1 MAQSQPKLGELGLF
15 YDRYIQVRLQFL
27 ETATQQENEKYSIQL
42 IKRKMKNQKSRLK
55 APEGQHILSAEFF
68 SQVIDSLPDYSIFTV
83 DNDLK
88 INSWSSGSTQLFQY
102 GVEEIMG
109 KGFEV
114 IFTEED
120 KKNNVPKTE
129 IAKALKN
136 GKAADNRW
144 HIRKDGS
151 KFYAFGLV
159 YPVTGLDGEIIGYVK
174 ILRDLTERQNAEK
187 YAKEVEELSAHK
199 QSILFILTHDFRSL
213 LTGVTGTAEYLNTNF
228 DKMNK
233 IKAKEMLELLYTT
246 SKEELNL
253 LDYLVDWA
261 RIKYAAEPFAPT
273 KIELYNY
280 VKKVFE
286 ALNENAVAND
296 VHLHNDIEE
305 NIIVFADGDMLL
317 SILRNL
323 ISNAIKY
330 SNKGGK
336 ILVTAKRKENKI
348 IIEIKDNGIGITK
361 EIQNKLFTPQIT
373 TISDTWKKDKD
384 AGIGLLLSK
393 GFVETNDGK
402 IWVESIEGEGSSFYF
417 TLPADKPL
425 DKTNGTDKI

>member
-1 MAQSQPKLGELGLF
+1 MEDEKSKLK
-15 YDRYIQVRLQFL
+15 V
-27 ETATQQENEKYSIQL
+27 
-42 IKRKMKNQKSRLK
+42 
-55 APEGQHILSAEFF
+55 PEGQHILSAEFF

-88 INSWSSGSTQLFQY
+88 INSWSSGSIQLFQY

-109 KGFEV
+109 KDFEI

-120 KKNNVPKTE
+120 KKNGLPKSE
-129 IAKALKN
+129 IAKALKE

-151 KFYAFGLV
+151 KFYAYGLV
-159 YPVTGLDGEIIGYVK
+159 YPLTSDDGKMKGYVK

-187 YAKEVEELSAHK
+187 YAKEAEELSVHK

-228 DKMNK
+228 DKMDK
-233 IKAKEMLELLYTT
+233 VKAKEMLELLYTT

-273 KIELYNY
+273 KIELYTY
-280 VKKVFE
+280 VKNIFDT
-286 ALNENAVAND
+286 LNENAVAND
-296 VHLHNDIEE
+296 IHLHNDIDEDI
-305 NIIVFADGDMLL
+305 NVFADGDMLL
-317 SILRNL
+317 SVLRNL

-336 ILVTAKRKENKI
+336 ILVTAKRNENQI

-361 EIQNKLFTPQIT
+361 EIQNELFTPQIT
-373 TISDTWKKDKD
+373 TISDTWKKDKET
-384 AGIGLLLSK
+384 GIGLLLSK
-393 GFVETNDGK
+393 GFVEINGGK
-402 IWVESIEGEGSSFYF
+402 IWVESIENEGSSFYF
-417 TLPADKPL
+417 TLPI
-425 DKTNGTDKI
+425 G